1 MDSLLDVPD
10 VLVPAAFRPPE
21 VPCDATVVAG
31 EGIRVD
37 LLWVGGSANVV
48 DPISELAL
56 VS

>member
-31 EGIRVD
+31 EDIRVD

-48 DPISELAL
+48 DPINELAL